1 MTDAAIQAPRRSG
14 MKIFFAGTMTAQ
26 LCALLRYVV
35 LARILGPDQLGLAAI
50 LILTSQF
57 LDLLTEGGITYY
69 LIQSRDG
76 DHPRVQAMVQLVN
89 ILRCTFMSIAL
100 LLIAQPVADFYERDE
115 LVDGIRLLA
124 IAPLILGFMHYDY
137 RRLQRVNRFA
147 PEGWVLMSSEALS
160 LVGSAIAAFLL
171 RDASAVAYGLAA
183 RSLVVVIMSHL
194 VAERRYAVG
203 FFREASLELGKF
215 SWPLVLNG
223 VLLFVCMQGDRL
235 FIGKALGAQALGHY
249 AATLLLIYYPAGILT
264 RLLNGMHMPDIA
276 KERDDPA
283 LRDKRIDLLAGH
295 YLLLGIAM
303 MLGFAL
309 LMPFAVPILYG
320 AAFAQSAYVIAMVGF
335 LQVARF
341 LRGWPTAFA
350 LATGRSPQVLA
361 NNIIR
366 LIAFP
371 AAFVGQHLL
380 GGLDGILIGFTAGE
394 ILAFAMA
401 TIMVNRSSGRGMRGD
416 MLQILAFVL
425 CGTTTTFAA
434 MAYDRGAYGE
444 SALLAIITLAIALWI
459 AFRQGETL
467 RQAVA
472 MSKNMMRRVIKR

>member
-1 MTDAAIQAPRRSG
+1 

-76 DHPRVQAMVQLVN
+76 DDPRVQAMVQLVN
-89 ILRCTFMSIAL
+89 ILRCAFMSVAL
-100 LLIAQPVADFYERDE
+100 LLIAQPVADFYGREE
-115 LVDGIRLLA
+115 LISGIRLLA
-124 IAPLILGFMHYDY
+124 VAPLILGFMHYDY

-147 PEGWVLMSSEALS
+147 PEGWVLMCSEALS
-160 LVGSAIAAFLL
+160 LAGSAIAAFLF

-183 RSLVVVIMSHL
+183 RSLVIVIVSHI

-203 FFREASLELGKF
+203 FVRESWVALGRF

-223 VLLFVCMQGDRL
+223 LLLFVCMQGDRL
-235 FIGKALGAQALGHY
+235 FIGKLLGATALGHY
-249 AATLLLIYYPAGILT
+249 AAILLLIYYPTGILT
-264 RLLNGMHMPDIA
+264 RLINSLHMPDIA
-276 KERDDPA
+276 KERDHPA
-283 LRDKRIDLLAGH
+283 ERDSRVDMLAGN

-303 MLGFAL
+303 MLGFAA
-309 LMPFAVPILYG
+309 LMPFVVPLLYG
-320 AAFAQSAYVIAMVGF
+320 AAFAQSAYIIAMVGF

-350 LATGRSPQVLA
+350 LATGRSDQVLV
-361 NNIIR
+361 NNVIR

-371 AAFVGQHLL
+371 AAFAGQHLL
-380 GGLDGILIGFTAGE
+380 TGLDGILIGFTVGE

-401 TIMVNRSSGRGMRGD
+401 TFMVDRSSGRRTRGD
-416 MLQILAFVL
+416 MMQIFAFILCGAAVTLGGLAFD
-425 CGTTTTFAA
+425 G
-434 MAYDRGAYGE
+434 RAYGE
-444 SALLAIITLAIALWI
+444 AALLALVALAATGWI
-459 AFRQGETL
+459 AIRQRETVN
-467 RQAVA
+467 QAVSMA
-472 MSKNMMRRVIKR
+472 TKMLQRVTKKPLR